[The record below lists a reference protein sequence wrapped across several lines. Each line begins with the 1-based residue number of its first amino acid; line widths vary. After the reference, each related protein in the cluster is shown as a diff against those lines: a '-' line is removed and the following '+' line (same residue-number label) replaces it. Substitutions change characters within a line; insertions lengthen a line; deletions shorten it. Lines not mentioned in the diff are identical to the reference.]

1 VTAEG
6 AAQADAALCPR
17 VVIVGARM
25 KNPGMPITN
34 PEMADYEFLAELY
47 EDEYFPD
54 HVVDKGKAILVR
66 LCERLQAEPPADLE
80 GLYAITNAAVMEFNA
95 LEAEFEAAGSEIETV
110 AREEI
115 CGDISNIA
123 AAYGFSEAD
132 HEMLTHARDW

>member
-1 VTAEG
+1 M
-6 AAQADAALCPR
+6 Q
-17 VVIVGARM
+17 
-25 KNPGMPITN
+25 NPNMPITN
-34 PEMADYEFLAELY
+34 PDMADYEFLAELY

-54 HVVDKGKAILVR
+54 HVVDKGAAILVR
-66 LCERLQAEPPADLE
+66 LCERLEAEPPADLE
-80 GLYAITNAAVMEFNA
+80 GLYALTNAAVMEFNA

-123 AAYGFSEAD
+123 DAYGFSEAD